1 MGVAGLAAQDDGFC
15 LSFIQKK
22 KKKPTETFQSGAN
35 RDPGDIV
42 AMALQTPVGKPD
54 PGISNSG
61 LEQQ

>member
-1 MGVAGLAAQDDGFC
+1 MMASAFP
-15 LSFIQKK
+15 SFKK
-22 KKKPTETFQSGAN
+22 KKKNPTETFQSGAN
-35 RDPGDIV
+35 SDPGDIV